1 MSDLNDIAESP
12 PLIVLLVDSDVE
24 RGRIVEEGLRG
35 AAITKLTSSDAAS
48 LLATIDRLQPD
59 VIIIDCDSPDRDM
72 IENMRIVVKENP
84 KPVVMFVEDDDGLLA
99 KEAVRAGVSAYIV
112 DGLSS
117 SRIKPVIE
125 VAIERFAMVDEL
137 RRDLSKSREDLETRK
152 LIDRAKGFLMDQRG
166 MSESGAYSA
175 MRKLAMAEAITLRK
189 VAERII
195 SVASLLRIG
204 CIAAACSKL
213 GTDA

>member
-1 MSDLNDIAESP
+1 MSDPNDIAESP
-12 PLIVLLVDSDVE
+12 PLIVLLVDSDLE

-35 AAITKLTSSDAAS
+35 AAITKLASSDAAN
-48 LLATIDRLQPD
+48 LLATIDRLHPD
-59 VIIIDCDSPDRDM
+59 VIIIDCDSPDRVM
-72 IENMRIVVKENP
+72 IENIRVVAKENP
-84 KPVVMFVEDDDGLLA
+84 MPVVMFVEDSDGSLA

-125 VAIERFAMVDEL
+125 VAIERFVIVDEL
-137 RRDLSKSREDLETRK
+137 RRDLTKSREDLETRK

-166 MSESGAYSA
+166 MSESEAYSA

-195 SVASLLRIG
+195 SVASLLRDD
-204 CIAAACSKL
+204 
-213 GTDA
+213 T